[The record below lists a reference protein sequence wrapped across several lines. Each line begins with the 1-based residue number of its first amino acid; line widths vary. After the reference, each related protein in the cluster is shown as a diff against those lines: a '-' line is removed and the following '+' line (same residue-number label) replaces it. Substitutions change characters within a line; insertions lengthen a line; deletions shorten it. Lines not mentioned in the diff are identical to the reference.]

1 MRRSVRLSVA
11 FLVVAV
17 AGACATSGGSGTS
30 RNSNRITAEELETV
44 ATFSAYEAVR
54 RLRPQW
60 LRVRTQASP
69 PVVFLDGVQ
78 MGGPEVLNNFRASQ
92 FREMLHRSGPD
103 ATTLYGTGVAGGT
116 IELVSR

>member
-1 MRRSVRLSVA
+1 MRRLMLPFAVL
-11 FLVVAV
+11 LLLV
-17 AGACATSGGSGTS
+17 AGACASAGGSGTS

-54 RLRPQW
+54 RLRPAW
-60 LRVRTQASP
+60 LRVRTQAAP

-78 MGGPEVLNNFRASQ
+78 MGGPETLENFRASQ
-92 FREMLHRSGPD
+92 FREILHRSGPD

>member
-1 MRRSVRLSVA
+1 MRRPFRLALALIALVA
-11 FLVVAV
+11 
-17 AGACATSGGSGTS
+17 AGACSTTGGSGTG
-30 RNSNRITAEELETV
+30 RDSNRISGEELQTL
-44 ATFSAYEAVR
+44 ASFSAYEAVR

-60 LRVRTQASP
+60 LRVRTQAAP

-92 FREMLHRSGPD
+92 FREILHRSGPD